1 MPTNVIVI
9 SDDVNKSEVLGEFI
23 ANALEKG
30 GFTEVNQKFTV
41 GFMQS
46 DPELIPVLKK
56 LGLENDDKS
65 ALDIIQNAYP
75 NFLSEA
81 IDVRAIKVEDLDVNG
96 FDDDD
101 HDHAYESRESAKIS
115 RSGNENMTS
124 VFIYEDRP
132 KKIKPAEQREQ
143 EALKRRSMM
152 TNILAGEDIVTA
164 VEDM

>member
-1 MPTNVIVI
+1 MATNVIVI

-41 GFMQS
+41 GFMGT
-46 DPELIPVLKK
+46 DPILKK
-56 LGLENDDKS
+56 IGLEDDQMS
-65 ALDIIQNAYP
+65 ALEIIQNAYP
-75 NFLSEA
+75 NFLSEP

-101 HDHAYESRESAKIS
+101 HDRAYEIRESAKIS

-132 KKIKPAEQREQ
+132 KKSRTSEIE
-143 EALKRRSMM
+143 KRRASMR
-152 TNILAGEDIVTA
+152 V
-164 VEDM
+164 VELEESP